1 MAKQLDTSDIS
12 DISDISEA
20 STKRS
25 ARRSR
30 LLSPSQL
37 QAYLLARET
46 LRRLKG
52 PSRPVFARDPSTRP
66 TDAGPSPQ
74 DR

>member
-1 MAKQLDTSDIS
+1 MAKQLNTSG
-12 DISDISEA
+12 A

-30 LLSPSQL
+30 LPLSPSQL

-52 PSRPVFARDPSTRP
+52 PSRPVFARDPSSRQ

>member
-1 MAKQLDTSDIS
+1 MAKPLDTSC
-12 DISDISEA
+12 A
-20 STKRS
+20 STKRP

-30 LLSPSQL
+30 LPLSPSHF

-52 PSRPVFARDPSTRP
+52 RSRPVFARDPDIRHN
-66 TDAGPSPQ
+66 DAGPSPQ
-74 DR
+74 DH